1 MLCPGQ
7 DTRYWKP
14 DDIFD
19 VPCQAC
25 GAAVEFFKND
35 TRRRCPRCGNRIH
48 NPRVSLGCAQWC
60 AHAKECLGFD
70 PRAVSL
76 DEGSDGSLCQ
86 RLLERLGQEPD
97 ACEERLAH
105 AVRAVEEARQILAR
119 DGGDPRVVLL
129 AAALCGYA
137 HGCGGQPPDPDA
149 SARAAGD
156 LLAEIDV
163 DADAAEDVC
172 QLVRTARSAEA
183 PPTPAGQIVALA
195 LQQAAARCP
204 ST

>member
-70 PRAVSL
+70 PQAVAL
-76 DEGSDGSLCQ
+76 DEGTDGSLCQ
-86 RLLERLGQEPD
+86 RLLARLGQEPD

-105 AVRAVEEARQILAR
+105 AVQAVEAARQTLDR

-137 HGCGGQPPDPDA
+137 HGCGGQPPDRDA
-149 SARAAGD
+149 RVRTAGE
-156 LLAEIDV
+156 LLAAIDV
-163 DADAAEDVC
+163 DADVTEQVC
-172 QLVRTARSAEA
+172 QLVAAAYCDVA
-183 PPTPAGQIVALA
+183 PPTSAGQAVNLARRQVAGH
-195 LQQAAARCP
+195 CP